1 MTVSYPLTMPT
12 TPAFVSQ
19 QWSTIRGT
27 GMSESPFTGGQQT
40 VEFAYAKWK
49 AVLTLPP
56 MRRPQAS
63 AWTAF
68 FAKLHGRRGT
78 FLLGDKDAKV
88 PQINKVT
95 AGTITGTVTLSS
107 NADVGDT
114 VLNISATKD
123 DGSGGTISY
132 TTDFKAGDY
141 IQLGSS
147 SSARLYM
154 VVADQS
160 GGSTIQV
167 EPKLKTAVTNGS
179 TVTYDSPKGLFRMD
193 SNELMWDTN
202 AVSVYGISFS
212 CSEAD

>member
-1 MTVSYPLTMPT
+1 MTISYPLTMPS

-56 MRRPQAS
+56 MRRPTAS

-68 FAKLHGRRGT
+68 FAKLRGRSGT
-78 FLLGDKDAKV
+78 FLLGDQDAKV
-88 PQINKVT
+88 PQINKIT
-95 AGTITGTVTLSS
+95 AGTINGDVTLSS
-107 NADVGDT
+107 NADIGDT
-114 VLNISATKD
+114 VLNIS
-123 DGSGGTISY
+123 GT
-132 TTDFKAGDY
+132 TAFKAGDY
-141 IQLGSS
+141 IQLGSAS
-147 SSARLYM
+147 SSRLYI
-154 VVADQS
+154 VVEDQA

-167 EPKLKTAVTNGS
+167 EPKLKASATSGS
-179 TVTYDSPKGLFRMD
+179 TVTYNSPQGLFRMD

-212 CSEAD
+212 CTEAD

>member
-1 MTVSYPLTMPT
+1 MTVSYPLTMPS

-78 FLLGDKDAKV
+78 FLLGDQDAKV
-88 PQINKVT
+88 PQINKIT
-95 AGTITGTVTLSS
+95 AGTINGDVTLSS
-107 NADVGDT
+107 NADIGDT
-114 VLNISATKD
+114 ILNIT
-123 DGSGGTISY
+123 GT
-132 TTDFKAGDY
+132 TAFKAGDY
-141 IQLGSS
+141 IQLGSAS
-147 SSARLYM
+147 SSRLYI
-154 VVADQS
+154 VVEDQA

-167 EPKLKTAVTNGS
+167 EPKLKASATSGS
-179 TVTYDSPKGLFRMD
+179 TVTYNSPQGLFRMD

-212 CSEAD
+212 CTEAD

>member
-12 TPAFVSQ
+12 SPAFVSQ
-19 QWSTIRGT
+19 QWSIIRGT
-27 GMSESPFTGGQQT
+27 GISESPFTGAQQT
-40 VEFAYAKWK
+40 VEYNYAKWK

-78 FLLGDKDAKV
+78 FLLGDQDAKV
-88 PQINKVT
+88 PQINKIT
-95 AGTITGTVTLSS
+95 AGTITGTVVLSS
-107 NADVGDT
+107 KADIGDT
-114 VLNISATKD
+114 VLNIQGTKD
-123 DGSGGTISY
+123 DGSGNTVNY

-141 IQLGSS
+141 IQLGSA

-160 GGSTIQV
+160 GGSTIQI
-167 EPKLKTAVTNGS
+167 EPKIKTAVTNGS
-179 TVTYDSPKGLFRMD
+179 TVTYDDTQGLFRMD
-193 SNELMWDTN
+193 TNELMWDTN

-212 CSEAD
+212 CTESE

>member
-1 MTVSYPLTMPT
+1 MTVSYPLTMPS
-12 TPAFVSQ
+12 TPAFVTQ

-56 MRRPQAS
+56 MRRPTAS

-68 FAKLHGRRGT
+68 FAKLRGRRGP
-78 FLLGDKDAKV
+78 FLLGDQDAKV
-88 PQINKVT
+88 PQINKIT
-95 AGTITGTVTLSS
+95 AGTINGDVTLSS
-107 NADVGDT
+107 NADIGDT
-114 VLNISATKD
+114 VLNIS
-123 DGSGGTISY
+123 GT
-132 TTDFKAGDY
+132 TAFKAGDY
-141 IQLGSS
+141 IQLGSAS
-147 SSARLYM
+147 SSRLYI
-154 VVADQS
+154 VVEDQA

-167 EPKLKTAVTNGS
+167 EPKLKASATSGS
-179 TVTYDSPKGLFRMD
+179 TVTYNSPQGLFRMD

-212 CSEAD
+212 CTEAD

>member
-27 GMSESPFTGGQQT
+27 GISESPFTGGQQT

-78 FLLGDKDAKV
+78 FLLGDQDAKV
-88 PQINKVT
+88 PQINKIT
-95 AGTITGTVTLSS
+95 AGTITGSVTLSA
-107 NADVGDT
+107 NADIGDT
-114 VLNISATKD
+114 VLNIS
-123 DGSGGTISY
+123 GT
-132 TTDFKAGDY
+132 TAFKAGDY

-147 SSARLYM
+147 SSARLYI
-154 VVADQS
+154 VVEDQG

-167 EPKLKTAVTNGS
+167 EPKLKTAAQTGA
-179 TVTYDSPKGLFRMD
+179 TITYDSPKGLFRMD

-212 CSEAD
+212 CTEAD

>member
-1 MTVSYPLTMPT
+1 MTVSYPLTMPS

-78 FLLGDKDAKV
+78 FLLGDQDAKV
-88 PQINKVT
+88 PQINKIT
-95 AGTITGTVTLSS
+95 AGTITGSVTLSS
-107 NADVGDT
+107 NADIGDT
-114 VLNISATKD
+114 VLNIS
-123 DGSGGTISY
+123 GT
-132 TTDFKAGDY
+132 TAFKAGDY

-147 SSARLYM
+147 SSARLYL
-154 VVADQS
+154 VVEDQG

-167 EPKLKTAVTNGS
+167 EPKLKTAVTSGS
-179 TVTYDSPKGLFRMD
+179 TVTYDSPQGLFRMD

>member
-1 MTVSYPLTMPT
+1 MTVNYPLTMPS

-78 FLLGDKDAKV
+78 FLLGDQDAKV
-88 PQINKVT
+88 PQINKIT
-95 AGTITGTVTLSS
+95 AGTINGDVTLSS
-107 NADVGDT
+107 NADIGDT
-114 VLNISATKD
+114 ILNIT
-123 DGSGGTISY
+123 GT
-132 TTDFKAGDY
+132 TAFKAGDY
-141 IQLGSS
+141 IQLGSTS
-147 SSARLYM
+147 SSRLYI
-154 VVADQS
+154 VVEDQS

-167 EPKLKTAVTNGS
+167 EPKLKTAAQTGA
-179 TVTYDSPKGLFRMD
+179 TVTYDSPQGLFRMD

-212 CSEAD
+212 CTEAD

>member
-1 MTVSYPLTMPT
+1 MTISYPLTMPS
-12 TPAFVSQ
+12 TPAFVTQ

-27 GMSESPFTGGQQT
+27 GMSESPFTGAQQT
-40 VEFAYAKWK
+40 VEYNYAKWK

-78 FLLGDKDAKV
+78 FLLGDQDAKV
-88 PQINKVT
+88 PQINKIT
-95 AGTITGTVTLSS
+95 AGTITGTVVLSS
-107 NADVGDT
+107 NADIGDT
-114 VLNISATKD
+114 VLNIQGTKD
-123 DGSGGTISY
+123 DGSGNTVNY

-141 IQLGSS
+141 IQLGSA

-160 GGSTIQV
+160 GGSTIQI
-167 EPKLKTAVTNGS
+167 EPKIKTAVTNGS
-179 TVTYDSPKGLFRMD
+179 TVTYDDTQGLFRMD
-193 SNELMWDTN
+193 TNELMWDTN

-212 CSEAD
+212 CTESE

>member
-1 MTVSYPLTMPT
+1 MTVSYPLTMPS

-78 FLLGDKDAKV
+78 FLLGDQDAKV
-88 PQINKVT
+88 PQINKIT
-95 AGTITGTVTLSS
+95 AGTINGDVTLSS
-107 NADVGDT
+107 NADIGDT
-114 VLNISATKD
+114 ILNIT
-123 DGSGGTISY
+123 GT
-132 TTDFKAGDY
+132 TAFKAGDY
-141 IQLGSS
+141 IQLGSAS
-147 SSARLYM
+147 SSRLYI
-154 VVADQS
+154 VVEDQS

-167 EPKLKTAVTNGS
+167 EPKLKSSATSGS
-179 TVTYDSPKGLFRMD
+179 TVTYDSPQGLFRMD

-212 CSEAD
+212 CTEAD

>member
-1 MTVSYPLTMPT
+1 MTVSYPLTMPS

-78 FLLGDKDAKV
+78 FLLGDQDAKV
-88 PQINKVT
+88 PQINKIS
-95 AGTITGTVTLSS
+95 AGTINGDVTLSS
-107 NADVGDT
+107 NADIGDT
-114 VLNISATKD
+114 ILNIT
-123 DGSGGTISY
+123 GT
-132 TTDFKAGDY
+132 TAFKAGDY
-141 IQLGSS
+141 IQLGSAS
-147 SSARLYM
+147 SSRLYI
-154 VVADQS
+154 VVEDQS

-167 EPKLKTAVTNGS
+167 EPKLKSSATSGS
-179 TVTYDSPKGLFRMD
+179 TVTYDSPQGLFRMD
-193 SNELMWDTN
+193 SNELMWVKN
-202 AVSVYGISFS
+202 AVSVDGIYFS
-212 CSEAD
+212 CTEAD

>member
-78 FLLGDKDAKV
+78 FLLGDQDAKV
-88 PQINKVT
+88 PQINKIT
-95 AGTITGTVTLSS
+95 AGTITGSVTLSQ
-107 NADVGDT
+107 NADIGDT
-114 VLNISATKD
+114 VLNIS
-123 DGSGGTISY
+123 GT
-132 TTDFKAGDY
+132 TAFKAGDY

-147 SSARLYM
+147 SSARLYI
-154 VVADQS
+154 VVEDQG

-167 EPKLKTAVTNGS
+167 EPKLKTAASSGA
-179 TVTYDSPKGLFRMD
+179 TVTYSSPQGLFRMD

-212 CSEAD
+212 CTEAD

>member
-12 TPAFVSQ
+12 SPAFVSQ
-19 QWSTIRGT
+19 QWSIIRGT
-27 GMSESPFTGGQQT
+27 GISESPFTGAQQT
-40 VEFAYAKWK
+40 VEYNYAKWK

-78 FLLGDKDAKV
+78 FLLGDQDAKV
-88 PQINKVT
+88 PQINKIT
-95 AGTITGTVTLSS
+95 AGTITGTVVLSS
-107 NADVGDT
+107 NADIGDT
-114 VLNISATKD
+114 VLNIQGTKD
-123 DGSGGTISY
+123 DGSGNTVNY

-141 IQLGSS
+141 IQLGSAAS
-147 SSARLYM
+147 SRLYM

-160 GGSTIQV
+160 GGSTIQI
-167 EPKLKTAVTNGS
+167 EPKIKTAVTNGS
-179 TVTYDSPKGLFRMD
+179 TVTYDDTQGLFRMD
-193 SNELMWDTN
+193 TNELMWDTN

-212 CSEAD
+212 CTESE

>member
-1 MTVSYPLTMPT
+1 MTVSYPLTMPS

-78 FLLGDKDAKV
+78 FLLGDQDAKV
-88 PQINKVT
+88 PQINKIT
-95 AGTITGTVTLSS
+95 AGTITGSVTLSS
-107 NADVGDT
+107 NADIGDT
-114 VLNISATKD
+114 VLNIS
-123 DGSGGTISY
+123 GT
-132 TTDFKAGDY
+132 TAFKAGDY

-147 SSARLYM
+147 SSARLYI
-154 VVADQS
+154 VVEDQG

-167 EPKLKTAVTNGS
+167 EPKLKTAASSGA
-179 TVTYDSPKGLFRMD
+179 TVTYSSPQGLFRMD

-212 CSEAD
+212 CTEAD